1 MEDLIPE
8 ALQSQLPQP
17 VGYKLLCAIPEI
29 DRTYKSGLIKA
40 DTTIHA
46 EEITSVV
53 LCVLRMGP
61 EAYKD
66 ANKFPTGAWCKE
78 GDFVICRS
86 YSGTRIKIHGKPYV
100 LINDD
105 MVEGTIDDPRG
116 VTRA

>member
-1 MEDLIPE
+1 MTQPTAEE
-8 ALQSQLPQP
+8 LQQQLPQP
-17 VGYKLLCAIPEI
+17 VGYKLLCAYPEI
-29 DRTYKSGLIKA
+29 ERTYKSGLIKA

-46 EEITSVV
+46 EEVTSVV
-53 LCVLRMGP
+53 LYVLRVGP

-66 ANKFPTGAWCKE
+66 ANKFPNGPWAKE

-105 MVEGTIDDPRG
+105 MVEGTIEDPRG